1 MHKDSRV
8 NTVENEKNERKFY
21 LNLAKILYLKVL
33 FFYFLELF
41 STFIQRLLIDHLLVL
56 GRKEMLINSH
66 SLMEETKNQSISILA
81 TYVALTL
88 SDPS

>member
-8 NTVENEKNERKFY
+8 STVENEKNERKFY

>member
-21 LNLAKILYLKVL
+21 LNLAKILYFKVL

>member
-1 MHKDSRV
+1 M
-8 NTVENEKNERKFY
+8 ENEKNERKFY